1 MSAAGRVCTGFSK
14 PYVAEYAAS
23 QGTVTYSNGQLL
35 ARGVSVD
42 VQPDVASDDNIFYA
56 DNVAAET
63 VGGRFTGGTVT
74 LTVDGL
80 LDAARK
86 LVYGLPTAG
95 SDGFY
100 VFGDDQDIPY
110 VGIGFVARFM
120 SDGVTSYVP
129 IILAK
134 CRFNEP
140 NVSASTQEDDIEW
153 QTEELEASILRDDSS
168 NHVWKLMGE
177 GQTTEAAAEAKIKT
191 KFNIS

>member
-14 PYVAEYAAS
+14 PYIAAYAAA
-23 QGTVTYSNGQLL
+23 GTTITYSNGTLL
-35 ARGVSVD
+35 ARGVSVSIE
-42 VQPDVASDDNIFYA
+42 PETASDDNIFYA
-56 DNVAAET
+56 DNVAAES
-63 VGGRFTGGTVT
+63 VGGTFTGGTVT
-74 LTVDGL
+74 LEVDGL

-86 LVYGLPTAG
+86 LILGLPAAAA
-95 SDGFY
+95 DGFTAY
-100 VFGDDQDIPY
+100 GDDQSIPY

-140 NVSASTQEDDIEW
+140 GLDAATQEGEIDW
-153 QTEELEASILRDDSS
+153 QTEELEATILRDDSA
-168 NHVWKLMGE
+168 NHVWKYMGA

-191 KFNIS
+191 KFNIT

>member
-14 PYVAEYAAS
+14 PYVAKYSAT
-23 QGTVTYSNGQLL
+23 GTTVTYSNGMLL
-35 ARGVSVD
+35 ARGVSVAI
-42 VQPDVASDDNIFYA
+42 QPETADEDNIFYA

-63 VGGRFTGGTVT
+63 VGGTFTGGSAT

-86 LVYGLPTAG
+86 LIYGLPTADA
-95 SDGFY
+95 DGFMAY
-100 VFGDDQDIPY
+100 GDNQSIPN

-129 IILAK
+129 VILTK

-140 NVSASTQEDDIEW
+140 ELNAATQEEDIDW
-153 QTEELEASILRDDSS
+153 QTEELEATILRDDTA
-168 NHVWKLMGE
+168 NHVWKLLGAE
-177 GQTTEAAAEAKIKT
+177 LATEALAEAKIKT

>member
-14 PYVAEYAAS
+14 PYIAAYAAA
-23 QGTVTYSNGQLL
+23 GTTITYSNGTLL
-35 ARGVSVD
+35 ARGVSVSIE
-42 VQPDVASDDNIFYA
+42 PETASDDNIFYA
-56 DNVAAET
+56 DNVAAES
-63 VGGRFTGGTVT
+63 VGGTFTGGTVT
-74 LTVDGL
+74 LEVDGL

-86 LVYGLPTAG
+86 LILGLPAAAA
-95 SDGFY
+95 DGFTAY
-100 VFGDDQDIPY
+100 GDDQSIPY

-140 NVSASTQEDDIEW
+140 GLDAATQEAEIDW
-153 QTEELEASILRDDSS
+153 QTEELEATILRDDSA
-168 NHVWKLMGE
+168 NHVWKYMGA

-191 KFNIS
+191 KFNIT

>member
-14 PYVAEYAAS
+14 PYVATYAAS

-63 VGGRFTGGTVT
+63 VGGKFTGGTVT

-134 CRFNEP
+134 CRFKEP

-153 QTEELEASILRDDSS
+153 QTEELEASVLRDDSS

-177 GQTTEAAAEAKIKT
+177 AQTTEAAAEAKIKT

>member
-14 PYVAEYAAS
+14 PYIAAYAAA
-23 QGTVTYSNGQLL
+23 GTTITYSNGTLL
-35 ARGVSVD
+35 ARGVSVSIE
-42 VQPDVASDDNIFYA
+42 PETASDDNIFYA
-56 DNVAAET
+56 DNVAAES
-63 VGGRFTGGTVT
+63 VGGTFTGGTVT
-74 LTVDGL
+74 LEVDGL

-86 LVYGLPTAG
+86 LILGLPAAAA
-95 SDGFY
+95 DGFTAY
-100 VFGDDQDIPY
+100 GDDQSIPY

-140 NVSASTQEDDIEW
+140 GLDAATQEGEIDW
-153 QTEELEASILRDDSS
+153 QTEELEAAILRDDSA
-168 NHVWKLMGE
+168 NHVWKYMGA

-191 KFNIS
+191 KFNIT